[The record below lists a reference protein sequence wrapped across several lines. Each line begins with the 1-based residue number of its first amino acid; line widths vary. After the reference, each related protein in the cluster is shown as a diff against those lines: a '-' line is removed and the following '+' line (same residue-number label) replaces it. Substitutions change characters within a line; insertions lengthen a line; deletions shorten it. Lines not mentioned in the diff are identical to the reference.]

1 MYPPPHMTHVSS
13 SSIGIMSSTRS
24 SQTSACHMYPPPHMT
39 HVSSSS
45 YDTCILLL
53 HRYYV
58 KYSKQSNFRLSHEDI
73 SLFNTEVFG
82 VIPDNL
88 DDIMLKVGTPSR
100 SAQNGGLCI
109 DIIRFMKLLYF
120 ITCPEGVK
128 RDLISCQKRPNV
140 VSKET

>member
-1 MYPPPHMTHVSS
+1 
-13 SSIGIMSSTRS
+13 
-24 SQTSACHMYPPPHMT
+24 MT